1 MCGAV
6 QRLTA
11 KCRLAVIRG
20 PEGIMI
26 DRTVPHKVESSPQ
39 ADIERPQLDADRA
52 PFEHVRSELSRRCSR
67 HVSRTAAPGETA

>member
-11 KCRLAVIRG
+11 NLAFIRG
-20 PEGIMI
+20 SEGIRV
-26 DRTVPHKVESSPQ
+26 DRTVPHKVESSQQ

-52 PFEHVRSELSRRCSR
+52 PFEHVMPELSRRCSR